1 MVKCQPKRLSNV
13 SRSFS
18 SHNLKKKK
26 GKKEK
31 LGLKPLE
38 INKSNFRY
46 LNLFH
51 PGQCWPQAWLDTGF
65 AHVLPSAWNVLPSL
79 ACLCL
84 RRVLL
89 NLQASAYSFRKPSLT
104 SHLENL
110 LPTQAFIFLKKYLAV
125 PDLSCSTRELLV
137 TACGISFPAQGS
149 NPGPLSWEHEVLA
162 TGPLR
167 KSLSYFSVSTC
178 RFFCEEL

>member
-26 GKKEK
+26 KEKKEK
-31 LGLKPLE
+31 LGLKPLG
-38 INKSNFRY
+38 INKRNFRY
-46 LNLFH
+46 LNLFR

-65 AHVLPSAWNVLPSL
+65 AHVLPSAWNVLLSL
-79 ACLCL
+79 ACLRL

-89 NLQASAYSFRKPSLT
+89 NLQDSAYSFGKHCLT

-110 LPTQAFIFLKKYLAV
+110 LPTQAFIYFFKIFIWL
-125 PDLSCSTRELLV
+125 CQILV
-137 TACGISFPAQGS
+137 VAHKNF
-149 NPGPLSWEHEVLA
+149 
-162 TGPLR
+162 
-167 KSLSYFSVSTC
+167 
-178 RFFCEEL
+178 